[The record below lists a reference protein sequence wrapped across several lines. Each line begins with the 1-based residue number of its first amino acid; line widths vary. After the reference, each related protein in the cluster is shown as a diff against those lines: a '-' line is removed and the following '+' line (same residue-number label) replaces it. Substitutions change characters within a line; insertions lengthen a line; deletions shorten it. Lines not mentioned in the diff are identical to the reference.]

1 MSPDVIWN
9 KSFKMYRKIILFII
23 IITISA
29 TSGDNIFKTGKK
41 YEYSYFAESNSG
53 VLSPS
58 KAASS
63 WGMQGKFVVKTS
75 NSIAEMQLT
84 DLKSFIWNG
93 EYVEEPNLVEVK
105 DQAADLLKPFQ
116 IIYSNGT
123 VTNFSVEIEPIW
135 AINIQRSIAS
145 IFQFDLNILQKE
157 VAFHSQ
163 EDSHYGRCNIENIV
177 TIESD
182 NELWIRK
189 YFDPRTCT
197 GHPHWTWTN
206 VPRMQCPTGDESPII
221 KSSERLYKVKL
232 DGNDTEITFINAT
245 GGIYVQPFKNMY
257 ESQFL
262 FTRQIFKLIDVTDF
276 NGDLSNGKLR
286 QVSLQHELPDND
298 LSQERFTHE
307 KEHIFKSISILLDR
321 LSQRLEN
328 PGLDTEI
335 NNLHNTTI
343 SILLYYFSKFDR
355 IDLQTAYNN
364 ISGTS
369 YKEETIRNMFLE
381 LVPQIGT
388 RDSALFV
395 MDLIQQ
401 KKVSDI
407 TAMQLLTQL
416 PFHIR
421 KPDVEFLDKMKTLI
435 DLPEKLSTEVRNTG
449 ILTFGTLIYKTCLV
463 YCPDEVLDDY
473 VRLYMDKFTES
484 DSYDR
489 KMIWLEGLANI
500 QLGKVVEFLEPIAT
514 GNNEESRHLRVL
526 AAWASLPTA
535 PYRPDIIYR
544 AYWPILANRTE
555 YLEMRIAALQLLIES
570 NPTSNRIIS
579 LYWYMQGESDL
590 HLVNYFYTTLKSM
603 ERTNFPCYKHIGS
616 VATQF
621 SRILKKPESDEHII
635 TGNYIFDY
643 QDMKRNFGAM
653 VQNIIIASPLS
664 NIPEIA
670 YITLN
675 SHGSGTHF
683 NQISL
688 QIKAT
693 GLTHSLSHYLESF
706 VRIKDILK
714 EFKLDDRS
722 FESPHIEIIARVQ
735 QKAVLCLHFNKT
747 NIDSALSY
755 LRSLP
760 ENTFQIY
767 QNMEFHINQQRIN
780 IPLTMESIQ
789 VTDLG
794 TNVRL
799 AATAN
804 SLFSMR
810 GNFTYLFN
818 GRNNHVI
825 LRTVI
830 HGTEVV
836 ETYNPLIDV
845 WHSAERS
852 QSIHGYLPTNVTVG
866 LQEKLFLSYNTPTE
880 YLQTG
885 ITAHARTVT
894 SVRGVKAAQKLKAIC
909 QHCSSLYTVKRYQHE
924 ELQNAVVFNSVVPE
938 LGGQLEVKVFDC
950 DREIA
955 QDELFNDIW
964 SSHRSNYQTWS
975 GAKLLLLGIHFLDY
989 FSYVPPRGSCGVA
1002 IYIEPSNIQPSEV
1015 KFEFAK
1021 SGKNFVLSL
1030 TRSELGSLKVLQQW
1044 NLAALYES
1052 KTWVSDSLKIKASRT
1067 VPGEKVMKICVE
1079 IERIMPWTWDYF
1091 SLKPSD
1097 QASINLNIIW
1107 GLSETAKGKCS
1118 GSSLLLN
1125 MVGEVSK
1132 DQIEESKKDKWPYN
1146 QCRKQSSGKSVV
1158 PYTEACYQAS
1168 RELSTLRKYQVFVKS
1183 ENLPEKMENFI
1194 WRLRALYDVIGGNSS
1209 YLSDAEKF
1217 VIGATFPKDS
1227 TRAEMRVNRSKLPI
1241 KYDPDIVDMILTR
1254 TRLHRYIDN
1263 AFLRAF
1269 FSFCVLTPDMVQ
1281 SAHNVTRKLQKGREF
1296 LVLGQCYD
1304 ENPGFAL
1311 TATSSDEGVTLNI
1324 NDDSNNIKIV
1334 PDNGGTVYNFT
1345 DQIQL
1350 TRDFEWNLVNDKR
1363 FRLDK
1368 NSIHILLSNNIPFIH
1383 FTKDQILIFF
1393 PNYIQEFTC
1402 GVCTARR
1409 FDKFGLYDKI

>member
-1 MSPDVIWN
+1 MSP
-9 KSFKMYRKIILFII
+9 
-23 IITISA
+23 
-29 TSGDNIFKTGKK
+29 
-41 YEYSYFAESNSG
+41 ESNSG

-58 KAASS
+58 KASSS
-63 WGMQGKFVVKTS
+63 WGMEGKFIVKTF
-75 NSIAEMQLT
+75 NNIAQMQLT
-84 DLKSFIWNG
+84 DLKTFIWNG
-93 EYVEEPNLVEVK
+93 KNVEEPNLVEVK
-105 DQAADLLKPFQ
+105 DQAAELLKPFQ

-123 VTNFSVEIEPIW
+123 VTNFSVEIDSTW

-163 EDSHYGRCNIENIV
+163 EDSHYGKCNIENIV

-182 NELWIRK
+182 NELWVRK

-206 VPRMQCPTGDESPII
+206 VPRMRCPTGDESPII

-232 DGNDTEITFINAT
+232 DGNETEITFINAT
-245 GGIYVQPFKNMY
+245 GGVYVQPFKNMY

-276 NGDLSNGKLR
+276 NGDLSNDKLR
-286 QVSLQHELPDND
+286 QVSLLHELPDND
-298 LSQERFTHE
+298 LSQERYTHE

-343 SILLYYFSKFDR
+343 SILLYYLSKFDR
-355 IDLQTAYNN
+355 VDLQTAYKN

-388 RDSALFV
+388 KDSALFV
-395 MDLIQQ
+395 MDLVQQ

-435 DLPEKLSTEVRNTG
+435 DLPEKLSAEVRNTG

-463 YCPDEVLDDY
+463 HCPEEILDDY

-484 DSYDR
+484 DSYNR

-500 QLGKVVEFLEPIAT
+500 QLGKVVEFLEPIAI
-514 GNNEESRHLRVL
+514 GNNQESRHLR
-526 AAWASLPTA
+526 
-535 PYRPDIIYR
+535 
-544 AYWPILANRTE
+544 
-555 YLEMRIAALQLLIES
+555 IE
-570 NPTSNRIIS
+570 
-579 LYWYMQGESDL
+579 
-590 HLVNYFYTTLKSM
+590 
-603 ERTNFPCYKHIGS
+603 
-616 VATQF
+616 
-621 SRILKKPESDEHII
+621 
-635 TGNYIFDY
+635 
-643 QDMKRNFGAM
+643 
-653 VQNIIIASPLS
+653 
-664 NIPEIA
+664 
-670 YITLN
+670 
-675 SHGSGTHF
+675 
-683 NQISL
+683 
-688 QIKAT
+688 IKAT

-722 FESPHIEIIARVQ
+722 FDSPHIEIIAR
-735 QKAVLCLHFNKT
+735 
-747 NIDSALSY
+747 
-755 LRSLP
+755 
-760 ENTFQIY
+760 
-767 QNMEFHINQQRIN
+767 RIN

-866 LQEKLFLSYNTPTE
+866 IQEKLFLSYNTPTE

-885 ITAHARTVT
+885 LTAHARTIT
-894 SVRGVKAAQKLKAIC
+894 TVRGIKALQKLKAIC
-909 QHCSSLYTVKRYQHE
+909 QHCPSLYTVKKYPHE
-924 ELQNAVVFNSVVPE
+924 DLQNAVVLNSVLSE
-938 LGGQLEVKVFDC
+938 LGRQLQVKVFDC

-964 SSHRSNYQTWS
+964 SSHRS
-975 GAKLLLLGIHFLDY
+975 AKLLLLGIHFLDY

-1002 IYIEPSNIQPSEV
+1002 LYIEPSNIQPSEV
-1015 KFEFAK
+1015 KLEFAK
-1021 SGKNFVLSL
+1021 SGKNYVLSL

-1044 NLAALYES
+1044 NFAALYES

-1067 VPGEKVMKICVE
+1067 EPGEKVMKVCVE

-1107 GLSETAKGKCS
+1107 GLAETAKGKCS
-1118 GSSLLLN
+1118 GSSLFLN

-1146 QCRKQSSGKSVV
+1146 QCRRQSSG
-1158 PYTEACYQAS
+1158 
-1168 RELSTLRKYQVFVKS
+1168 
-1183 ENLPEKMENFI
+1183 
-1194 WRLRALYDVIGGNSS
+1194 
-1209 YLSDAEKF
+1209 
-1217 VIGATFPKDS
+1217 
-1227 TRAEMRVNRSKLPI
+1227 
-1241 KYDPDIVDMILTR
+1241 
-1254 TRLHRYIDN
+1254 
-1263 AFLRAF
+1263 
-1269 FSFCVLTPDMVQ
+1269 FCVITPDMIQ
-1281 SAHNVTRKLQKGREF
+1281 SAHNVTRRIEKGREF

-1311 TATSSDEGVTLNI
+1311 TAISSNEGVTLNI
-1324 NDDSNNIKIV
+1324 NDDSNNLKIA
-1334 PDNGGTVYNFT
+1334 PENGGTVYNFT
-1345 DQIQL
+1345 DQLPL
-1350 TRDFEWNLVNDKR
+1350 TKDFEWNFVNDKR

-1368 NSIHILLSNNIPFIH
+1368 NSVHILLSNNIPFIH

-1409 FDKFGLYDKI
+1409 FDDLDLYEKI